1 MAFCRKCGAPL
12 DEGATRCPVCDFDVS
27 GEEPVPSDDLPALD
41 EEPAPSDD
49 QPAPAS
55 APAPASPSR
64 APRPMVLIVA
74 IVVMVA
80 VAAVALFMFMSSRC
94 AAEGCMEEAAYGH
107 YCISHVCLEG
117 SCESQRG
124 RSGPYCYY
132 HQSQRDKA
140 EAEAAANPARD
151 LSISNVSISSSSS
164 YVNASGTVTNRGN
177 RTYTF
182 IKVKGSFKNR
192 SGEVVDT
199 DWTYACGS
207 EGLAPGE
214 TTSFQM
220 SVPKKGNITTCSATI
235 LDCD

>member
-12 DEGATRCPVCDFDVS
+12 DEGVSQCPVCDFEVS
-27 GEEPVPSDDLPALD
+27 DGEPVPPDDLPALD
-41 EEPAPSDD
+41 DEPVPPSS
-49 QPAPAS
+49 PKAS
-55 APAPASPSR
+55 
-64 APRPMVLIVA
+64 RPVVLIVA
-74 IVVMVA
+74 IVAMVA

-94 AAEGCMEEAAYGH
+94 AAEGCMEEASYGH

-117 SCESQRG
+117 GCEWQRSG
-124 RSGPYCYY
+124 SGPYCSY

-151 LSISNVSISSSSS
+151 LRISDIRVSSSSS
-164 YVNASGTVTNRGN
+164 YVSANGTVTNHGS

-207 EGLAPGE
+207 EGLSPGE

-220 SVPKKGNITTCSATI
+220 MVPKEHGITDCSVTL